1 MGACLNYSVQLVS
14 ETCISCGVEFAWP
27 ETLRDRALRERE
39 NRPFYCPN
47 GHQQHFTGQTKTER
61 ELEAV
66 RQRLAEAQRDA
77 AFKAEQIKTLE
88 RKAKRQ
94 TKRIHAG
101 VCPHCNRTFEQLARH
116 MQSKHKDIVSA
127 AK

>member
-14 ETCISCGVEFAWP
+14 ETCINCGVEFAWP
-27 ETLRDRALRERE
+27 SVLREKALRDKQE
-39 NRPFYCPN
+39 RPFYCPN
-47 GHQQHFTGQTKTER
+47 GHRQWFTGPTQIER
-61 ELEAV
+61 DLEFA
-66 RQRLAEAQRDA
+66 RAEAERLRRDA

-116 MQSKHKDIVSA
+116 MQSKHRDIVSG